1 MKKFSCVKL
10 WIYNEY
16 RMEDFDNSLL
26 TYDIKTLE
34 QLALELYENSIFI
47 DFPEEFIVSIMD
59 SILFERSSK
68 LDINHVWT
76 DENVKEIARVSEL
89 FASASE
95 KACLYAKSIADKLE
109 QEKAN
114 KNFLTDYEIEIQLTP
129 YLKGYKEAENKC
141 CSFLDILCKPIC
153 TDFEYILTCDYDDNK
168 FFDRTENW
176 NEEFFNRDKDG
187 NPLNCFKDKYISY
200 AIHELLDTGTWSYQ
214 DIINITEICAEVKV
228 KYKSFI
234 G

>member
-114 KNFLTDYEIEIQLTP
+114 KSFLTDYEIEIQLTP